1 MAKIDATE
9 ETELAEKYE
18 VRGYPTIKF
27 FRNGKAIEYTGGRSS
42 EDILKWL
49 KKKTGPAAQ
58 TLKNADE
65 AKAFKSSADVVVVG
79 LFSDLE
85 SADAKSFLEAAAE
98 NDEYPFAISSESS
111 VWTELGVDS
120 PKVVLF
126 KKFDEGRNDL
136 EDAVSV
142 ESVKKFV
149 VSNSLPLVVQFS
161 HEVSGIFQLLLL
173 IPHCR
178 LPRKYSVAK
187 SKRTISCL

>member
-1 MAKIDATE
+1 MSEEKSEVLLAKIDATE

-42 EDILKWL
+42 EDILKWI

-58 TLKNADE
+58 TLTTVDE

-85 SADAKSFLEAAAE
+85 STDAKAFLEAAAE
-98 NDEYPFAISSESS
+98 NDEYPFAISSEST
-111 VWTELGVDS
+111 VWSELGVDS
-120 PKVVLF
+120 AKVLLF

-136 EDAVSV
+136 EEPVSV

-149 VSNSLPLVVQFS
+149 LSNSLPLVVQFS
-161 HEVSGIFQLLLL
+161 HEVSLSPFL
-173 IPHCR
+173 
-178 LPRKYSVAK
+178 S
-187 SKRTISCL
+187 T

>member
-9 ETELAEKYE
+9 ETELAEKFE

-58 TLKNADE
+58 TLTTADE

-79 LFSDLE
+79 FFSDLE
-85 SADAKSFLEAAAE
+85 SADAKAFLEAAAE
-98 NDEYPFAISSESS
+98 NDEYPFAISSESN
-111 VWTELGVDS
+111 VWSELGVDS
-120 PKVVLF
+120 PKIVLF

-136 EDAVSV
+136 EEAVSV

-161 HEVSGIFQLLLL
+161 HEVS
-173 IPHCR
+173 
-178 LPRKYSVAK
+178 
-187 SKRTISCL
+187 